1 MRKKLLH
8 ILLCTLPALA
18 HAQNNAT
25 VSQIDSVLTILNAQ
39 HQFNGTVLYAEK
51 GKALYRK
58 AFGTADF
65 RTGTALQPNSAF
77 NLASMS
83 KQFITMCIMILQEEH
98 KLAFDD
104 DVQKYIPEL
113 PYKNITIRNLM
124 THTSGIPEYFGYFQ
138 NNRTPLDTLTNE
150 KLVQLYAILKPPLDF
165 ETGTKWDYSN
175 TNYVLLS
182 TIIQRITK
190 MPIEQFIHDKIVVP
204 LRLQQTYMF
213 NVFLKAPQNHVYGF
227 EEINGKQKLN
237 DLNYFDG
244 VTGDGNMYSSI
255 EDLFKW
261 EQALYTNKLVK
272 QSTLQQAF
280 QPVHLSNDSTAP
292 YGFGWFIEKEN
303 ELYWHTG
310 GWVGFINIIYRDV
323 KNKRTL
329 IVLSNGSNGTG
340 VQLARKI
347 FEGKPYAI
355 PSLQLI
361 TNVTVIDGTGTL
373 ARKAAVRIKND
384 KIIDVGDLTAYK
396 NETVIDG
403 EGKILAPGFIDTH
416 SHLDRSLTEHPEA
429 IPGLSQGVTTVVAG
443 QDGESDP
450 VDSITAYIKKTPIAI
465 NLASYTGQT
474 TLRAQVMGDS
484 NLHRMAT
491 HAEVDSMKKIFAV
504 EMQKGSLGLS
514 TGLEY
519 EGSHFSSRDE
529 VIELAKTA
537 AKYHGRYISHMR
549 SEDIGLADA
558 IDEIINIGREAKL
571 PVQISHFKIALKDD
585 WGTASNILAEL
596 ESARQQG
603 INITAD
609 CYPYE
614 YWYSTLRVVFPK
626 TDYTNI
632 ESANF
637 AVTETL
643 DPAGSVVFPFAPN
656 KSYEGKTIDEI
667 AKMRNESAAQTLISL
682 IALVDDYEKK
692 NPNDDNV
699 EGIIGKSMS
708 DADIKQLLSWSNTD
722 ICSDGGS
729 GGHPR
734 SHGAFTR
741 VLGHYVRDEKIMS
754 LENAVQKMT
763 SLAAEHVGMSDR
775 GIIAPGYFADLVLFD
790 AATVKDNATIQ
801 NPTALSDGILK
812 VWVNGKIV
820 YADKQSQH
828 QYPGVFIKRAIN
840 KTDDD

>member
-1 MRKKLLH
+1 MKKIFPF
-8 ILLCTLPALA
+8 ILFILPACLY
-18 HAQNNAT
+18 AQKNT
-25 VSQIDSVLTILNAQ
+25 TISQLDSVLTILNEQ

-51 GKALYRK
+51 GKVLYKK
-58 AFGTADF
+58 AFGVADI
-65 RTGTALQPNSAF
+65 RTGAALQTNSAF

-83 KQFITMCIMILQEEH
+83 KQFIAMCIMMLQEEH
-98 KLAFDD
+98 KLMFNDD
-104 DVQKYIPEL
+104 IRKYIPEL

-124 THTSGIPEYFGYFQ
+124 THTSGVPEYFDYFQ

-150 KLVQLYAILKPPLDF
+150 KLVQLYASLKPSLDF

-182 TIIQRITK
+182 AIIQRVTK
-190 MPIEQFIHDKIVVP
+190 MPIEQFIHDKIIVP
-204 LRLQQTYMF
+204 LKLQETYMF
-213 NVFLKAPQNHVYGF
+213 NVFLTPPQNHVYGF
-227 EEINGKQKLN
+227 EEVNGKQKLN

-244 VTGDGNMYSSI
+244 VTGDGNMYSSV

-261 EQALYTNKLVK
+261 EQALYTEKLVK

-280 QPVHLSNDSTAP
+280 KPAHLNNDTTVP

-323 KNKRTL
+323 KHKRTL
-329 IVLSNGSNGTG
+329 VVLSNGSNGKG
-340 VQLARKI
+340 EELARKI
-347 FEGKPYAI
+347 FEGKPYTT
-355 PSLQLI
+355 PLLQLI
-361 TNVTVIDGTGTL
+361 TNISVIDGTNTP
-373 ARKAAVRIKND
+373 ARKASVRIKD
-384 KIIDVGDLTAYK
+384 DMVEAVGDLTPYK

-403 EGKILAPGFIDTH
+403 GGKILAPGFIDSH
-416 SHLDRSLTEHPEA
+416 SHLDRSLFQHPEA
-429 IPGLSQGVTTVVAG
+429 MPALSQGVTTIVAG
-443 QDGESDP
+443 QDGESNDM
-450 VDSITAYIKKTPIAI
+450 DSITFYIQKTPAAI
-465 NLASYTGQT
+465 NIASYTGQT
-474 TLRAQVMGDS
+474 TLRAKVMGYN
-484 NLHRMAT
+484 NLLRIAT
-491 HAEVDSMKKIFAV
+491 QAEVDSMKTILAG

-519 EGSHFSSRDE
+519 AGAHFSSRHE

-537 AKYHGRYISHMR
+537 AEYHGRYISHMR

-558 IDEIINIGREAKL
+558 LDEIINIGREGKL
-571 PVQISHFKIALKDD
+571 PVQISHFKIALKSD
-585 WGTASNILAEL
+585 WGSAAYTLAQL
-596 ESARQQG
+596 EAVRQQG

-626 TDYTNI
+626 TDYTNL
-632 ESANF
+632 ESAKF
-637 AVTETL
+637 AVDETL

-656 KSYEGKTIDEI
+656 KTYEGKTLAEI
-667 AKMRNESAAQTLISL
+667 AAMRNESAAQTLISL
-682 IALVDDYEKK
+682 IAMVDDYEKQH
-692 NPNDDNV
+692 PNDDNV

-708 DADIKQLLSWSNTD
+708 DADIKQLLSWSNTN

-734 SHGAFTR
+734 SHGTFTR

-754 LENAVQKMT
+754 LENAIQKMT
-763 SLAAEHVGMSDR
+763 SLAAEHVGINNR
-775 GIIAPGYFADLVLFD
+775 GVIAPGYYADLVLFD
-790 AATVKDNATIQ
+790 AASVKDNATIQ

-820 YADKQSQH
+820 FENKQSTH
-828 QYPGVFIKRAIN
+828 QYPGMFVKRGIE
-840 KTDDD
+840 